1 MNEYSITLFEACEIL
16 NRSKKTLSRY
26 VRQGRLTPQKIT
38 SQQGTLEYRFSR
50 ADLEALRLALDQ
62 EAQEQT
68 RQDTPDQTGQTR
80 QDTTTT
86 GTDKE
91 QTENPLNT
99 PKILNIPPKTE
110 QTGQGRRDETG
121 QDRAD
126 GTGQNGQYEGII
138 TILKETTELLKDQ
151 LTIKDTQIST
161 LNEQVHKLIERD
173 RETNILLKGLQD
185 RLMLLEPPKQEAI
198 DITGKTGQDTHKSR
212 GEKIRHNILLL
223 LFLISLGA
231 YFYYNLLPVIR
242 GLYSK

>member
-26 VRQGRLTPQKIT
+26 IRQGRLTPQKIT
-38 SQQGTLEYRFSR
+38 SQQGTLEYRFSK

-68 RQDTPDQTGQTR
+68 RQDTPDKTGQAR
-80 QDTTTT
+80 QDTTPAFIPLKAELPTEA
-86 GTDKE
+86 GTE
-91 QTENPLNT
+91 QA
-99 PKILNIPPKTE
+99 KTD

-121 QDRAD
+121 HDRAD

-151 LTIKDTQIST
+151 LTIKDKQIGT

-185 RLMLLEPPKQEAI
+185 NLMLLDLPKQRAI
-198 DITGKTGQDTHKSR
+198 DIDKTGRDIPRSR
-212 GEKIRHNILLL
+212 GERVKQVILSALLL
-223 LFLISLGA
+223 ITLGVF
-231 YFYYNLLPVIR
+231 FYYNLLPAIR
-242 GLYSK
+242 GLLNGK

>member
-26 VRQGRLTPQKIT
+26 IRQGRLTPQRIT

-50 ADLEALRLALDQ
+50 ADLDALKLLLDQ

-68 RQDTPDQTGQTR
+68 RQDTPDKTGQAR
-80 QDTTTT
+80 QDITPPLEA
-86 GTDKE
+86 DI
-91 QTENPLNT
+91 PLNSHKLT
-99 PKILNIPPKTE
+99 DIPIKTE

-126 GTGQNGQYEGII
+126 GTPHKEPEKSII
-138 TILKETTELLKDQ
+138 TILKETTELLKGQ
-151 LTIKDTQIST
+151 LAIKDTQIGT

-185 RLMLLEPPKQEAI
+185 RLMLLEPPKQRAI
-198 DITGKTGQDTHKSR
+198 DITGKTRRDGTRSK
-212 GEKIRHNILLL
+212 GERIRQVILLAL
-223 LFLISLGA
+223 LLITLGVFF
-231 YFYYNLLPVIR
+231 YFNLLPTIK
-242 GLYSK
+242 GLLLK